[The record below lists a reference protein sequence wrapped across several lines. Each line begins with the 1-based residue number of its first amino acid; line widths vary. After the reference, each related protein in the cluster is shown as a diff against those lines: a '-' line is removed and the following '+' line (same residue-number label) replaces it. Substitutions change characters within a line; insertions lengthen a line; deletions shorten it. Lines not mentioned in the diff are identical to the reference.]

1 MQKFYSS
8 VFFTIVFSI
17 SLLRVSAQESFFS
30 AVNEATCKAGNK
42 KRVIV
47 PSKYAT
53 LQLDTIS
60 FLTFIQ
66 SLPTEQALINKSF
79 APIIQI
85 PMPNGTTA
93 SFRIWESATVAPE
106 LAAQFPLLKTFTGQG
121 VSDPTATIKLDWTE
135 FGFHAMVLSSV
146 TGSYFIDPYDVQ
158 TKVNYISYYKTD
170 FSKADKYVELAPIK
184 KNKKKGTI
192 TGTDNVQA
200 GACVGVQLRT
210 YRLAVAC
217 THEYAIAAT
226 GLATPS
232 VAQTL
237 ARIVTTVNRVNGV
250 YEKEL
255 SVRLVLIANNNI
267 IVFPTA
273 AVDPFTGNDAPGT
286 LINESQTI
294 IDARIGNANYD
305 IGHTFSTGGGGLAGL
320 GVVCITGQKAS
331 GITGSTQPV
340 GDPYDID
347 YVAHEVG
354 HQFGGEHTFNS
365 TDDFCGGNGSS
376 GANSEPGSG
385 STIMAYAGICAPT
398 NLQNNSDAYFNAI
411 SFDQITDYAV
421 LGDGNG
427 CAVRT
432 ATGNTAPV
440 VNAGAD
446 YNIPLSTPF
455 ILTGTATDA
464 NNDVL
469 TYCWEQIN
477 TGGPFGSW
485 NAPSGDAPIFRSFSP
500 VTTGTRFFPKLND
513 VRSNVT
519 TIGEILPS
527 YGRTMNFR
535 LTARD
540 NKAGGGGVCRDE
552 IAVQAVAGTG
562 PFVVTYPNASGI
574 IWFVNDFQRITW
586 NVAGSDIGLVNC
598 KNVSIQLSTDGGQ
611 TFPITLLATTPND
624 GAEDIKVPNN
634 ISSTVRIRV
643 IAVGNVFYDMSNV
656 NLTIQNPSTPSFSF
670 NNPATVAVC
679 AANSGAVTLKSTALG
694 SFTTP
699 INLVAS
705 LNPAGTTVSFSTNP
719 LSPNDSTIVT
729 LNNTSSLAP
738 GSYTIRI
745 TGTAGSVV
753 KTRDIVFITGSG
765 GAAPTTLSTP
775 ANSAIG
781 VIIKPSFNWSVVS
794 GASSYTLEIS
804 SNIAFSTIE
813 QTIPNITAIPFTLTT
828 PLSENTVYYW
838 RVKSLNGCGAGLPN
852 STPNIFK
859 TGLNSCRISNDVPKI
874 VSPIGANTITST
886 LTVPAALGV
895 TITDLNVVGLN
906 ITHSYIRD
914 LSVSLRSPAG
924 TTVVLFNSICNQEA
938 NFNLNLDQQ
947 AATTTFPCPPTGGGT
962 VRPANSLA
970 AFNGQSSTGTW
981 TLTVADAADEDGGTL
996 NGWGLSINT
1005 NSNTCSFASTPL
1017 ATTYTFTGNGN
1028 WNVAANWSGGVVPPT
1043 TLPANA
1049 SIVINHA
1056 VGGNCVLNVTQN
1068 IAPGAN
1074 LTVVTGKNLLIP
1086 GVLNI
1091 Q

>member
-1 MQKFYSS
+1 MQKFYTRVVLS
-8 VFFTIVFSI
+8 IVCCTSF
-17 SLLRVSAQESFFS
+17 LLATAQHSFFS
-30 AVNEATCKAGNK
+30 AVNEATCKASNS

-53 LQLDTIS
+53 LQLDTTS
-60 FLTFIQ
+60 FLAFVQ
-66 SLPTEQALINKSF
+66 ALPTEQALINKSL

-85 PMPNGTTA
+85 PMPNGTSA
-93 SFRIWESATVAPE
+93 NFRIWESATVAPE
-106 LAAQFPLLKTFTGQG
+106 LAAQFPLLKTYTGQG
-121 VSDPTATIKLDWTE
+121 ITDPTATIKLDWTE
-135 FGFHAMVLSSV
+135 FGFHAMILSSV
-146 TGSYFIDPYDVQ
+146 TGSYFIDPFDVQ
-158 TKVNYISYYKTD
+158 TKVNYISYFKTD
-170 FSKADKYVELAPIK
+170 FTKADKFLEVRPIK
-184 KNKKKGTI
+184 KNKKKGVI
-192 TGTDNVQA
+192 ASTDNVQA

-226 GLATPS
+226 GLATPT

-237 ARIVTTVNRVNGV
+237 AKIVTTVNRVNGV

-255 SVRLVLIANNNI
+255 SVRLVLIANNSL

-273 AVDPFTGNDAPGT
+273 AGDPFTGNDAPNT
-286 LINESQTI
+286 LIDESQTV

-347 YVAHEVG
+347 YVAHEMG

-365 TDDFCGGNGSS
+365 SNDFCGGNGSS
-376 GANSEPGSG
+376 TANSEPGSG
-385 STIMAYAGICAPT
+385 TTIMAYAGICFPD

-421 LGDGNG
+421 LGSGNG

-440 VNAGAD
+440 VNAGVD

-455 ILTGTATDA
+455 ILTGSATDA
-464 NNDVL
+464 NNDAL

-477 TGGPFGSW
+477 IGGPFGNW
-485 NAPSGDAPIFRSFSP
+485 NAPAGDAPIFRSFTP
-500 VTTGTRFFPKLND
+500 VTTGTRFFPKLSD

-527 YGRTMNFR
+527 YARLMNFR

-552 IAVQAVAGTG
+552 MAVQAVAGTG
-562 PFVVTYPNASGI
+562 PFVVTYPNTSGI
-574 IWFVNDFQRITW
+574 VWFVNDFQRVTW

-611 TFPITLLATTPND
+611 TFPITLLATTSND
-624 GAEDIKVPNN
+624 GAEDIIVPNN

-643 IAVGNVFYDMSNV
+643 IAVGNIFYDMSNF
-656 NLTIQNPSTPSFSF
+656 NLTIQNPTAPSFSF
-670 NNPATVAVC
+670 NTPDVVAVC
-679 AANSGAVTLKSTALG
+679 AANSGSTTLKTASLG
-694 SFTTP
+694 SFNTP
-699 INLVAS
+699 INLVAT
-705 LNPAGTTVSFSTNP
+705 LNPAGTTVSFGTNP
-719 LSPNDSTIVT
+719 LAPGSSTTVT

-738 GSYTIRI
+738 GSYTVRI
-745 TGTAGSVV
+745 TGTAGAVV

-765 GAAPTTLSTP
+765 GSAPTTLSTP

-781 VIIKPSFNWSVVS
+781 VVIKPSFNWTAVS
-794 GASSYTLEIS
+794 GALSYTLEIS
-804 SNIAFSTIE
+804 SNSSFSTID
-813 QTIPNITAIPFTLTT
+813 QTINNITALPFTLTS
-828 PLSENTVYYW
+828 PLNENTAYYW
-838 RVKSLNGCGAGLPN
+838 RVKSVNGCGTGLPTN
-852 STPNIFK
+852 TPNVFK

-874 VSPIGANTITST
+874 ISASGAPTITST
-886 LTVPAALGV
+886 LVVPASLGV
-895 TITDLNVVGLN
+895 TITDVNVVGLD
-906 ITHSYIRD
+906 ITHTFIND

-924 TTVVLFNSICNQEA
+924 TTVVLFNGICNQEA
-938 NFNLNLDQQ
+938 DFNLNLDQQ
-947 AATTTFPCPPTGGGT
+947 AATTNFPCPPTGGGV

-1005 NSNTCSFASTPL
+1005 NSNACTFSSTPL

-1028 WNVAANWSGGVVPPT
+1028 WNVAANWSSGVIPPA

-1049 SIVINHA
+1049 SIVINHT
-1056 VGGNCVLNVTQN
+1056 VGGNCILNVTQN
-1068 IAPGAN
+1068 IAQGAN

-1086 GVLNI
+1086 GTLNI